1 MSENIILEETKD
13 IIKKLFVKNL
23 EIYPSEISKLI
34 DNKLIPNDVEKK
46 QNAEVSTPNSL
57 RQEMLD
63 KIPIEFW
70 SKKRKVFEPCAGKG
84 GFLIDII
91 GRFMNGLKDE
101 FKDPKERYKVIVEE
115 CLYWSDINPTNI
127 YICKLLIDPYNKYKL
142 NYNEGDTLELKI
154 KDKWNIEGFDTV
166 IGNPPYQA
174 PRQKEN
180 KTKGGG
186 GDLLWNKFVL
196 YGLDCVILKG
206 YLLFVHPSGWRK
218 PDGLLDQSRSKYKGL
233 YKLMTKDNQMIYLN
247 INDTNEG
254 LKVFKCGTRFDYYL
268 IQKCKKFKKTIIND
282 EDDKNVE
289 IDLELIPFL
298 PNKNI
303 ELVLNIISKD
313 ITNNL
318 EVLRP
323 GGDPRRDYIS
333 DEKDKEYEYT
343 MIHSTP
349 NSGVRYKYCNIKKK
363 TDHFHIKKIIF
374 GETGLKNM
382 VLDKTGEYG
391 ITSSS
396 FALKLD
402 EKFDEIKKALL
413 SNDFKKVLDSCLWSN
428 YRIDWRLFTYFKKDF
443 WKHFV

>member
-1 MSENIILEETKD
+1 MNYKEIELFIKDLFNKNIDNSVEL
-13 IIKKLFVKNL
+13 
-23 EIYPSEISKLI
+23 SKLI
-34 DNKLIPNDVEKK
+34 DKYLIPQELEKK

-63 KIPIEFW
+63 KIPMEFW
-70 SKKRKVFEPCAGKG
+70 TKKRKVFEPCSGKG

-101 FKDPKERYKVIVEE
+101 IKDPKERYKIIVED

-127 YICKLLIDPYNKYKL
+127 NICKLLIDPHNKYKL
-142 NYNEGDTLELKI
+142 NYNEGDTLDLKI
-154 KDKWNIEGFDTV
+154 KDKWNIEGFDAV

-196 YGLDCVILKG
+196 YGLDCLICKG

-218 PDGLLDQSRSKYKGL
+218 PDGLLEQSRSKYKGL

-247 INDTNEG
+247 INNANKG

-282 EDDKNVE
+282 EDNNNVE
-289 IDLELIPFL
+289 IDLDLIPFL

-303 ELVLNIISKD
+303 ELVLKIISKNIED
-313 ITNNL
+313 NL

-323 GGDPRRDYIS
+323 GGDPRREYIN
-333 DEKDKEYEYT
+333 DKKEKEYQYT

-363 TDHFHIKKIIF
+363 TDHFDVKKIIF

-382 VLDKTGEYG
+382 VLDRDGEYG

-402 EKFDEIKKALL
+402 KNFDEIKQALL

-443 WKHFV
+443 WKQFV